1 MLCYLNDV
9 APGAGGATVFP
20 EQTRV
25 GSAEKLAVAP
35 SRGACSRSSRAR
47 SGRTDAGRS

>member
-35 SRGACSRSSRAR
+35 SRGACSSRAR